1 MFVQPTGGTTV
12 NTVSQQQYGQNQY
25 GNPHNPTHG
34 QLYPP
39 AYNHIQTNDAQ
50 PTAYEQASFPRQQP
64 QKLSIFFLQ
73 RLLTILKVL
82 FKEQSII

>member
-1 MFVQPTGGTTV
+1 MIFLFSAPIESVGTVFAQPTGDTTV

-39 AYNHIQTNDAQ
+39 AYNHTQTNDAQ
-50 PTAYEQASFPRQQP
+50 PTAYGQASFPP
-64 QKLSIFFLQ
+64 SATTK
-73 RLLTILKVL
+73 T
-82 FKEQSII
+82 